1 MPRTHLSNIRSDT
14 CPHQAVMHIA
24 QQCINWNQLL
34 EMVSARLKT
43 LDKKGELPDWAG
55 SPDNVVAMML
65 VAILQR
71 FTVQLI
77 MMRDIDPEC
86 ITMAKDLYQSYGLSD
101 ELSMLFADFIVA
113 NDSVKEAITE
123 RLRLDLGNLP
133 WEVN

>member
-1 MPRTHLSNIRSDT
+1 
-14 CPHQAVMHIA
+14 MHIA